1 MNTVRFH
8 KYTFSKFFSNLFLT
22 EFAIIICIITKSI
35 KKIGV

>member
-8 KYTFSKFFSNLFLT
+8 KYIFSKTFSNLFLI

>member
-8 KYTFSKFFSNLFLT
+8 KYTFSKIFSNLFLT

>member
-8 KYTFSKFFSNLFLT
+8 KYTFSKIFSNLFLI